1 MPDADRFPPD
11 LPGTAPA
18 DWSAAFAALPPVTPP
33 HGGWDRITARLPAP
47 RARAK
52 WPLWL
57 ATAASLAL
65 VAGLPLTMRQSPD
78 GSDPTPASSAA
89 LPPEVAQRDDVP
101 ATTAAAVS
109 RVAEA
114 EAGTAIAPGNAPGP
128 EVPGTS
134 TPLASRVDR
143 PDAPARLA
151 RAGRNRDD
159 AGAPL
164 SASQVSTLMP
174 PAAGNPLADVQL
186 ESARLEALLAMA
198 DDERVGSGTGAML
211 ATQMQSRLA
220 GIDSELA
227 SGGLDDDARLSLW
240 DARVQTLRELASLEA
255 TERWFAA
262 EGREFD
268 TALVQVH

>member
-11 LPGTAPA
+11 LQPGAAPA
-18 DWSAAFAALPPVTPP
+18 DWSAAFAALPQPTPP
-33 HGGWDRITARLPAP
+33 HGGWDRIAARLPAP

-78 GSDPTPASSAA
+78 GSDPAPAASAA
-89 LPPEVAQRDDVP
+89 LPAAAAPRDGVP
-101 ATTAAAVS
+101 ASMAAVAPRVGEDGTVMAPTKMLPAPAMPANSTAAAA
-109 RVAEA
+109 RD
-114 EAGTAIAPGNAPGP
+114 G
-128 EVPGTS
+128 
-134 TPLASRVDR
+134 R
-143 PDAPARLA
+143 PHTPARLA
-151 RAGRNRDD
+151 LTSRGSDD
-159 AGAPL
+159 THASP
-164 SASQVSTLMP
+164 SASQSFTSMP
-174 PAAGNPLADVQL
+174 AVAANPLADRQL

-227 SGGLDDDARLSLW
+227 SGALDDDARLSLW

-262 EGREFD
+262 EGRAFD
-268 TALVQVH
+268 TELVQVH